1 RLNYKRDEIASSLRS
16 GRTFVIGVIIP
27 SANISFFGS
36 VVHGI
41 ELAARKKGYR
51 ILLFQTNEHYLNEK
65 EGINTLLQSNVDC
78 IIASISKETVNY
90 DHFLE
95 VKGRNIPL
103 ILFDRSNDA
112 LGFPSVVIDDYKG
125 AYMATSHLI
134 AQGDK
139 EIAHIGGQQHIKIFK
154 DRLEGYKSALLD
166 HGLPIVE
173 EWVTIGDVSV
183 ESGKAEA
190 RKLLSLE
197 NKPDAIFATE
207 DFTA

>member
-1 RLNYKRDEIASSLRS
+1 M
-16 GRTFVIGVIIP
+16 
-27 SANISFFGS
+27 
-36 VVHGI
+36 
-41 ELAARKKGYR
+41 
-51 ILLFQTNEHYLNEK
+51 
-65 EGINTLLQSNVDC
+65 
-78 IIASISKETVNY
+78 NY

-95 VKGRNIPL
+95 VKGRNVPL
-103 ILFDRSNDA
+103 VLFDRSNDE

-134 AQGDK
+134 AQGYK

-207 DFTA
+207 DFTALGALQVLKEYKLHQPGKFGLAGFANESFGEYITPTLTTVDQQNIKMGE